1 MKVRVMAPRGQV
13 VLLLSGIVMVVRGY
27 KEEPNMLTSDMLKEP
42 TYDDIIQYNANN
54 PHSNPWERQRT
65 KRQAIKGTS
74 RKTDVTLTNKDDV
87 FHGPE
92 VEVPDISFR
101 DMASFVNEAQKTI
114 EDRFEN
120 LEREIYKSRARQVP
134 GSPEWFM
141 AASTKTKVVAKNISL
156 VALVSEEATKYLAQ
170 KYQLT
175 RQVPAEEPAEQTAT
189 ATTCAT
195 HPPTPPRSPRHYW
208 KCHIF

>member
-1 MKVRVMAPRGQV
+1 MEPWGLKAI
-13 VLLLSGIVMVVRGY
+13 LLCGLHPIHLVATDTWN
-27 KEEPNMLTSDMLKEP
+27 EPNMLDSNMLKSTSYE
-42 TYDDIIQYNANN
+42 DIIQYNIAH
-54 PHSNPWERQRT
+54 PHSNVWEKRRRE

-74 RKTDVTLTNKDDV
+74 RKTDVTLTNKDDI

-120 LEREIYKSRARQVP
+120 LEREIYKSRARQVCGPYLTISPPPSSCFLQFPIQSFQVP

-175 RQVPAEEPAEQTAT
+175 R
-189 ATTCAT
+189 
-195 HPPTPPRSPRHYW
+195 
-208 KCHIF
+208 

>member
-1 MKVRVMAPRGQV
+1 MLWGALVVGARGD
-13 VLLLSGIVMVVRGY
+13 SWN
-27 KEEPNMLTSDMLKEP
+27 EPNMLDSDMLLSR
-42 TYDDIIQYNANN
+42 TYEDIIQYQIIH
-54 PHSNPWERQRT
+54 PHTNVWERRRA

-74 RKTDVTLTNKDDV
+74 RKTDITLTNKDDV

-101 DMASFVNEAQKTI
+101 DMASFVSEAQKTI

-120 LEREIYKSRARQVP
+120 LEREIYKSRARQTP

-175 RQVPAEEPAEQTAT
+175 RCLTSALLPNVRPCHRLLSALPAHSAQCQNIVF
-189 ATTCAT
+189 TTLFISA
-195 HPPTPPRSPRHYW
+195 
-208 KCHIF
+208 